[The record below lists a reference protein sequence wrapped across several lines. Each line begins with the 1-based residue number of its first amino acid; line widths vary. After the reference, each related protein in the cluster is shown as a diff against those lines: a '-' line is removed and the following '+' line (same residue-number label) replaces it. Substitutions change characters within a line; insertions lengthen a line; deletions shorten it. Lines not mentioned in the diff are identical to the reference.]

1 MGINL
6 MKGCH
11 VLPILSHF
19 VFLHIILRR
28 SQMLLTFSRHQ
39 IMYNVSNV
47 VLCAEVTYNGYFVIQ
62 QQHKEQ
68 NEALDL

>member
-1 MGINL
+1 
-6 MKGCH
+6 
-11 VLPILSHF
+11 
-19 VFLHIILRR
+19 
-28 SQMLLTFSRHQ
+28 MLLTFSRHQ

-47 VLCAEVTYNGYFVIQ
+47 VLCAEVTYNAYFVIQ

>member
-1 MGINL
+1 
-6 MKGCH
+6 
-11 VLPILSHF
+11 
-19 VFLHIILRR
+19 
-28 SQMLLTFSRHQ
+28 MLLTFSRHQ

-68 NEALDL
+68 NEALDLCSRLVLSQIYASVSS